1 MKGPRHTSWL
11 LLLFMAVPTCM
22 DSIEDQDSNTEDQD
36 SNTVVESRLIVSL
49 GEDQQVA
56 SEQLVRIEA
65 VVQNAED
72 GGLYYR
78 WVYSLVE
85 NDEAGLGSA
94 AAGDYIK
101 NWHAIS
107 FQPQDL
113 FPDEALAGR
122 TIEIAAH
129 VVEYDDMG
137 IREGTGFKRL
147 FIPEEQR

>member
-11 LLLFMAVPTCM
+11 LLLFMAVPSCM
-22 DSIEDQDSNTEDQD
+22 DSIEDQDSNT
-36 SNTVVESRLIVSL
+36 VVETRLIVSL

-56 SEQLVRIEA
+56 SEELVRIEV

-107 FQPQDL
+107 LQP
-113 FPDEALAGR
+113 
-122 TIEIAAH
+122 
-129 VVEYDDMG
+129 
-137 IREGTGFKRL
+137 
-147 FIPEEQR
+147 